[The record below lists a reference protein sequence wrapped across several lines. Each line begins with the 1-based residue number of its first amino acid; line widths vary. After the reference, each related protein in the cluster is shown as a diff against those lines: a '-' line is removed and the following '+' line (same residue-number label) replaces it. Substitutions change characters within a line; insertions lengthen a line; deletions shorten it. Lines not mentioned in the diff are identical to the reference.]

1 MARQETNETVG
12 AGEISLASVLSIEE
26 VRQLEIVRIKSVREG
41 EKPSCSYHFCPS
53 TRNVPDDFLAVDG
66 ISWTPC
72 NEEKVSR
79 TIRNWVQ
86 HLREEGD
93 LVEVASAPGGIV
105 CFHMNFRGERIA
117 LWFNGWTSSAIV
129 IGGDGKVRKP
139 IFGVAPKT
147 KRKSPDVNASFVR

>member
-1 MARQETNETVG
+1 MTNENAREV
-12 AGEISLASVLSIEE
+12 AAVNEAPSMPVLSIEE

-41 EKPSCSYHFCPS
+41 KAPSCTYNFCPS
-53 TRNVPDDFLAVDG
+53 TRNVPDDFLVMDG
-66 ISWTPC
+66 ISWAPC

-79 TIRNWVQ
+79 TTRNWVQ

-105 CFHMNFRGERIA
+105 CFHLNFRGERIA
-117 LWFNGWTSSAIV
+117 LWFNAWTSTAVV

-139 IFGVAPKT
+139 LFAEENM
-147 KRKSPDVNASFVR
+147 DA

>member
-1 MARQETNETVG
+1 MTNENPREVAVVNEAPST
-12 AGEISLASVLSIEE
+12 SVLSIEE

-41 EKPSCSYHFCPS
+41 KEPSCLYNFCPS
-53 TRNVPDDFLAVDG
+53 TRSVPDDFLVIDG

-93 LVEVASAPGGIV
+93 IVEVSSAPGGIV
-105 CFHMNFRGERIA
+105 CFHLNFRGERIA
-117 LWFNGWTSSAIV
+117 LWFNAWTSTTVV
-129 IGGDGKVRKP
+129 IGSDGKVRKP
-139 IFGVAPKT
+139 IFAE
-147 KRKSPDVNASFVR
+147 PDK

>member
-1 MARQETNETVG
+1 MAKPDSAETAG
-12 AGEISLASVLSIEE
+12 AQATSSAPVLSIEE

-41 EKPSCSYHFCPS
+41 EAPSCTYNFYPS
-53 TRNVPDDFLAVDG
+53 TRNVPDDFLVIDG
-66 ISWTPC
+66 ISWAPC

-105 CFHMNFRGERIA
+105 CFHLNFRGERIA
-117 LWFNGWTSSAIV
+117 LWFNAWTSTTVV
-129 IGGDGKVRKP
+129 IGSDGKVRKP
-139 IFGVAPKT
+139 LFAAANWGEV
-147 KRKSPDVNASFVR
+147 VRREMM